1 MAGQYIIDG
10 QWKYKDTL
18 DVKKRAEYLR
28 ANTDL
33 VIKTQELSEDLAH
46 LEYNDDEQKKKRV
59 ISRITDIRIGL
70 DLLEKNL

>member
-10 QWKYKDTL
+10 QWKYKDTV

>member
-10 QWKYKDTL
+10 QWKYKDTV
-18 DVKKRAEYLR
+18 DIKKRAEYLR

>member
-1 MAGQYIIDG
+1 MGQYIIDG
-10 QWKYKDTL
+10 QWKYKDTI

>member
-10 QWKYKDTL
+10 QWKYKDTV

-33 VIKTQELSEDLAH
+33 VIKTQELSEDLAS

>member
-1 MAGQYIIDG
+1 MAGRYIIVG
-10 QWKYKDTL
+10 QWKYKDTV
-18 DVKKRAEYLR
+18 DIKKRAEYLR

>member
-10 QWKYKDTL
+10 QWKYKDTV
-18 DVKKRAEYLR
+18 DAKKRAEYLR

>member
-10 QWKYKDTL
+10 QWKYKDTV
-18 DVKKRAEYLR
+18 DIKKRAEYLR

-46 LEYNDDEQKKKRV
+46 LEYNDDEHKKKRV

>member
-10 QWKYKDTL
+10 QWKYKDTV
-18 DVKKRAEYLR
+18 DKKKRAEYLR
-28 ANTDL
+28 AVTDL
-33 VIKTQELSEDLAH
+33 TIKTQELSEDLAS

>member
-10 QWKYKDTL
+10 QWKYKDTV

-28 ANTDL
+28 AVTDL
-33 VIKTQELSEDLAH
+33 TIKVQELSEDLAH
-46 LEYNDDEQKKKRV
+46 LEYNDDEQKKKRT
-59 ISRITDIRIGL
+59 ISRLTDIRIGL